1 MEMQKEAQVHVDG
14 LTEVEL
20 QELKVR
26 SQVSA
31 SGSIRASSHTSSHS
45 SRKSTILATA
55 KAKVQAARTRT
66 AYCQR
71 EIEIKL
77 QKAKLEAELEAMQ
90 AEKEMEAAI
99 VEAAALQAELDV
111 DQNLGEP
118 GSEVNQRY
126 CTAYD
131 VLKQAVK
138 LESDIAMPNQQS
150 NSSPQTQQQRQAVLL
165 AKRYHEPPQTNS
177 KAWQGAKDN
186 AQHSPLPPASPPY
199 HHALDRDNHDSATT
213 DLARF
218 ITRNQL
224 ISTGLTK
231 FDDRAENYWAWKA
244 SFCNAIDNIGLTLAE
259 ETDLLIKWLGK
270 ESSEQARRL
279 KAAYI
284 RDPEGGIRAIWQRLE
299 ECYGIPEAIEKALFA
314 RLENFPKISNREP
327 AKLRELADLLQELS
341 AAKQDGFLPGLAYL
355 DTARGVAPVVDKLP
369 YNLQEKWMFYGS
381 QVKQEH
387 DIPFPPFSVFVDF
400 IHRQA
405 KARNDPSFTI
415 SPTTAKKDK
424 PKNYPGYTNQPVSV
438 HKMQVAESSN
448 TSEPKVDAADPSR
461 YCPIHKK
468 PHPLGKCRSFRDK
481 LLPDRKQ
488 YLKDNSICFRC
499 CASTAH
505 IAKNCN
511 TVITCAECKSDK
523 HTEALHPGP
532 SPWKAKPHSP
542 TSDNGREGEDSQP
555 SQEAVS
561 SSCTEVCGNG
571 VSARACSKIC
581 LVKVYPQGHRE
592 SATKVYAIIDEQS
605 NKSLARSDFFE
616 IFNNKS
622 PPSPYTLKTCAGS
635 TQTFGRRACG
645 YMIESLDEKM
655 CIPLPVLIECNEL
668 PNNRSEIP
676 TPNAAFYHP
685 HLKGIANEI
694 PPLDPKAEI
703 LLLLGRDILRI
714 HKIRKQING
723 PSNAPFAQKLDLGWV
738 VIGDVCLGTAHR
750 PSSVN
755 AFKTYILENGR
766 PSYLP
771 PCRSH
776 LHVKDPTQS
785 YSSLHFP
792 LPQRPATQTASPSC
806 GDKTSLSVFA
816 CTDKDNMLAPSIE
829 NLKFIKIMDTEVF
842 KDDTQRWVA
851 PLPFRS
857 PRRQL
862 PNNRDYSM
870 KRLKSVC
877 HTLEKK
883 PEMKEHD
890 IQFMQNMIDREHAE
904 LAPVLQEGKE
914 CWYLPSFGIYHPKKP
929 DQIRIV
935 FDSSAQYE
943 GISLNSVLLKG
954 PDLNNNLLG
963 ILIRFRKEKIAVTA
977 DIQHMYYCFTV
988 KEEHRDYLRFIWFCN
1003 NAWNHRIVDYRM
1015 RVHVFGNTPSP
1026 NVALYCLRR
1035 AATEGEAEFGSDVRA
1050 FIERDFYVDDAL
1062 KSFATESDAIRVLKR
1077 AQEMLSHSHIRLH
1090 KITSNSAAVVKEF
1103 PPEDR
1108 TTSIKDFDFSTGDV
1122 PMQRSLRT

>member
-1 MEMQKEAQVHVDG
+1 METQKEAQVHVDG

-20 QELKVR
+20 QELEVR

-55 KAKVQAARTRT
+55 KAKVQAARTRA

-77 QKAKLEAELEAMQ
+77 QKAKLEAELEALQ

-99 VEAAALQAELDV
+99 AEAAALQAELDV

-118 GSEVNQRY
+118 GSEVSQRY
-126 CTAYD
+126 CTAHD

-138 LESDIAMPNQQS
+138 LESDLAMPNQQS
-150 NSSPQTQQQRQAVLL
+150 NSSPQTD
-165 AKRYHEPPQTNS
+165 S

-199 HHALDRDNHDSATT
+199 HHAPDRGNHDSATT

-259 ETDLLIKWLGK
+259 ETDLLMKWLGK

-284 RDPEGGIRAIWQRLE
+284 RDSEGGIRAIWQRLE
-299 ECYGIPEAIEKALFA
+299 ECYGTPEAIEKALFA

-381 QVKQEH
+381 QVKQEQG
-387 DIPFPPFSVFVDF
+387 IPFPPFSVFVNF
-400 IHRQA
+400 IHQQA

-424 PKNYPGYTNQPVSV
+424 PKNHPGYTNQPVTV

-461 YCPIHKK
+461 YCSIHKK

-532 SPWKAKPHSP
+532 SPWKAKPYSP
-542 TSDNGREGEDSQP
+542 TSDDGREGEDSQP

-561 SSCTEVCGNG
+561 ASCTEVCGNG

-616 IFNNKS
+616 IFNDKS
-622 PPSPYTLKTCAGS
+622 LPSPYTLKTCAGS

-655 CIPLPVLIECNEL
+655 CIPLPVRN
-668 PNNRSEIP
+668 
-676 TPNAAFYHP
+676 
-685 HLKGIANEI
+685 
-694 PPLDPKAEI
+694 
-703 LLLLGRDILRI
+703 
-714 HKIRKQING
+714 
-723 PSNAPFAQKLDLGWV
+723 
-738 VIGDVCLGTAHR
+738 
-750 PSSVN
+750 
-755 AFKTYILENGR
+755 
-766 PSYLP
+766 
-771 PCRSH
+771 
-776 LHVKDPTQS
+776 
-785 YSSLHFP
+785 
-792 LPQRPATQTASPSC
+792 
-806 GDKTSLSVFA
+806 
-816 CTDKDNMLAPSIE
+816 
-829 NLKFIKIMDTEVF
+829 
-842 KDDTQRWVA
+842 
-851 PLPFRS
+851 
-857 PRRQL
+857 
-862 PNNRDYSM
+862 
-870 KRLKSVC
+870 
-877 HTLEKK
+877 
-883 PEMKEHD
+883 
-890 IQFMQNMIDREHAE
+890 
-904 LAPVLQEGKE
+904 
-914 CWYLPSFGIYHPKKP
+914 
-929 DQIRIV
+929 
-935 FDSSAQYE
+935 
-943 GISLNSVLLKG
+943 
-954 PDLNNNLLG
+954 
-963 ILIRFRKEKIAVTA
+963 
-977 DIQHMYYCFTV
+977 
-988 KEEHRDYLRFIWFCN
+988 
-1003 NAWNHRIVDYRM
+1003 
-1015 RVHVFGNTPSP
+1015 
-1026 NVALYCLRR
+1026 
-1035 AATEGEAEFGSDVRA
+1035 
-1050 FIERDFYVDDAL
+1050 
-1062 KSFATESDAIRVLKR
+1062 
-1077 AQEMLSHSHIRLH
+1077 
-1090 KITSNSAAVVKEF
+1090 
-1103 PPEDR
+1103 
-1108 TTSIKDFDFSTGDV
+1108 
-1122 PMQRSLRT
+1122 